1 MEGRPRGPPAGR
13 GHGGPAEPAQQT
25 RPPAGVTT
33 MADFDPQQPADKKPQ
48 NFNQNTDDSGNAGGA
63 TTPGGA
69 ESSQDWSDFGR
80 TVPAT
85 TSRQWEFSHS
95 CCDSGSTADCQEPE
109 DCGAKSSHDES
120 RGDSPTQSFFADW
133 SAFDARTESA
143 SAAGAE
149 AAAFVPRPT
158 PSSQPETF
166 WVELVRSQVSGAT
179 ARKSTDLARVSPETV
194 VGAQSEKF
202 WSDLVASQRPESAD
216 AATWSSASSKPAGMG
231 WSDEEASEWSPPE
244 RETEFPVDRDA
255 EVLETAGEAVGADA
269 SARRD
274 GLEWSVPE
282 TASEAWQAARSE
294 GLGETK
300 SLMAAAV
307 EAAQPEAQ
315 AKVKKARAAKSAT
328 EKKPAAKKTVAKKA
342 PAKAK
347 KPAVKKTAAAKKPV
361 AKKQAARK

>member
-1 MEGRPRGPPAGR
+1 
-13 GHGGPAEPAQQT
+13 
-25 RPPAGVTT
+25 

-48 NFNQNTDDSGNAGGA
+48 GFNQNTDDSGSAGGA

-85 TSRQWEFSHS
+85 AARQWEFSHS

-109 DCGAKSSHDES
+109 DCGAKSSQDESSHDE
-120 RGDSPTQSFFADW
+120 SPTQSFFSDW
-133 SAFDARTESA
+133 SAAEARSA
-143 SAAGAE
+143 STSAAGE
-149 AAAFVPRPT
+149 GAAAFEPRRT
-158 PSSQPETF
+158 PSSMPETF
-166 WVELVRSQVSGAT
+166 WVELVRSQVSGAA
-179 ARKSTDLARVSPETV
+179 ARESTDLARVSPETV

-231 WSDEEASEWSPPE
+231 WSDEEAAEWSPPE
-244 RETEFPVDRDA
+244 RETEFPADRDA
-255 EVLETAGEAVGADA
+255 EVLETAGEAVGEAVGADA

-294 GLGETK
+294 GLGETR

-307 EAAQPEAQ
+307 EAAQPGAQ
-315 AKVKKARAAKSAT
+315 AKVKKARAAKAAT
-328 EKKPAAKKTVAKKA
+328 EKKPAAKKAVAKKPA
-342 PAKAK
+342 AKAK
-347 KPAVKKTAAAKKPV
+347 KPAVKKAAAAKKPA
-361 AKKQAARK
+361 AKKPGAKKVVKKLAPPPKITKAPTRRAA

>member
-1 MEGRPRGPPAGR
+1 
-13 GHGGPAEPAQQT
+13 
-25 RPPAGVTT
+25 

-48 NFNQNTDDSGNAGGA
+48 GFNQNTDDSGSAGGA

-80 TVPAT
+80 TLPAT

-109 DCGAKSSHDES
+109 DCGAKSSHDGS
-120 RGDSPTQSFFADW
+120 RSESPTQSFFADW
-133 SAFDARTESA
+133 SAADTRSELTS

-166 WVELVRSQVSGAT
+166 WAELVRSQVSGA
-179 ARKSTDLARVSPETV
+179 AGRESTDLARVSPETV

-216 AATWSSASSKPAGMG
+216 AATWSSASSRPAGMG
-231 WSDEEASEWSPPE
+231 WSDEEAAEWSPPE

-255 EVLETAGEAVGADA
+255 EVLETPGDAVGADA

-315 AKVKKARAAKSAT
+315 AKVKKGRAAKSAT
-328 EKKPAAKKTVAKKA
+328 EKKPAAKKTAAKKPA
-342 PAKAK
+342 AAKAK
-347 KPAVKKTAAAKKPV
+347 KPAVKKAAAAKKPM
-361 AKKQAARK
+361 AKKPTAKKVVKKVAPPPKITKAPTRRAA

>member
-1 MEGRPRGPPAGR
+1 
-13 GHGGPAEPAQQT
+13 
-25 RPPAGVTT
+25 

-48 NFNQNTDDSGNAGGA
+48 GFNQNTDDSGSAGGA
-63 TTPGGA
+63 TTSGGA

-95 CCDSGSTADCQEPE
+95 CCDSGSTADCQEPD
-109 DCGAKSSHDES
+109 DCGAKSSNDE
-120 RGDSPTQSFFADW
+120 SPTQSFFSDW
-133 SAFDARTESA
+133 SAAEARSEATS

-166 WVELVRSQVSGAT
+166 WAELVRSQVSGA
-179 ARKSTDLARVSPETV
+179 AGRESTDLARVSPETV
-194 VGAQSEKF
+194 VGAQSERF

-231 WSDEEASEWSPPE
+231 WSDEEAAEWSPPE
-244 RETEFPVDRDA
+244 RETEFVDRDA

-269 SARRD
+269 TARRD
-274 GLEWSVPE
+274 GMEWSVPA
-282 TASEAWQAARSE
+282 TSSEEWAEARSE

-315 AKVKKARAAKSAT
+315 AKVKKARAPRSAA
-328 EKKPAAKKTVAKKA
+328 EKKPAAKKTAARKPA
-342 PAKAK
+342 AAKAK
-347 KPAVKKTAAAKKPV
+347 KPAVKKAAAAKKPA
-361 AKKQAARK
+361 AKKPAAKKVVKKLAPPPKITKAPTRRAA